1 MRHYVYLP
9 YMKRLTVLLLF
20 GLLCT
25 ACTEI
30 SYKES
35 QPKGVKP
42 LYQVPVKLHG
52 QYLVEENSE
61 PTDTL
66 IITTSGYT
74 LGPDDQAVLSDSL
87 VLKYYKG
94 YYFLNS
100 RNDLAWYL
108 RIIRLNKNN
117 DLIYFEMESIPE
129 QEDERKKFLAKL
141 SAELPVV
148 ETTVEGKTY
157 YVIDPTPKELIG
169 LIKKG
174 HFKERTFRRM
184 P

>member
-1 MRHYVYLP
+1 
-9 YMKRLTVLLLF
+9 MKRLTVILLF
-20 GLLCT
+20 GLLCA

-30 SYKES
+30 SYKEP

-42 LYQVPVKLHG
+42 LFQVPTKLHG
-52 QYLVEENSE
+52 QYLIQEDGEA
-61 PTDTL
+61 TDTL
-66 IITTSGYT
+66 VVFLSGYK
-74 LGPDDQAVLSDSL
+74 LGGDDRAILSDSL

-100 RNDLAWYL
+100 RDDLAWYL

-129 QEDERKKFLAKL
+129 QEEERKKFLAKL

-148 ETTVEGKTY
+148 ETVVEGKTF

-174 HFKERTFRRM
+174 YFKERRFTRIQ
-184 P
+184 